1 MGDQL
6 PLAMQGERV
15 LPLSFQR
22 PEAYRYHGSDPLH
35 YLALNKAAD
44 DAAANDPTSALAG
57 GAQSVAKA
65 SASAQ
70 PVTAASQLDFLHR
83 TAMDAQVSSDQI
95 LRITKAHQAAGT
107 YPNNEFGNG
116 LRTIAA
122 MIQGGLPT
130 RVYYVALGG
139 FDTHAGQLARHDALM
154 TQLSQGLGAFWA
166 DLKSQGNDDRV
177 LMMTFSEFGR
187 RVIANASQGTDHGA
201 AAPMFVMGKGVQT
214 GVIGNHPSL
223 TNLDQGD
230 LRYGIDFRSVYASI
244 LQNWLET
251 PSKPI
256 LGAQFPTMEFVKA

>member
-1 MGDQL
+1 
-6 PLAMQGERV
+6 
-15 LPLSFQR
+15 
-22 PEAYRYHGSDPLH
+22 
-35 YLALNKAAD
+35 
-44 DAAANDPTSALAG
+44 
-57 GAQSVAKA
+57 
-65 SASAQ
+65 
-70 PVTAASQLDFLHR
+70 
-83 TAMDAQVSSDQI
+83 
-95 LRITKAHQAAGT
+95 
-107 YPNNEFGNG
+107 
-116 LRTIAA
+116 
-122 MIQGGLPT
+122 
-130 RVYYVALGG
+130 
-139 FDTHAGQLARHDALM
+139 M